1 MSLPLCHFHLPNEAN
16 KIYTLTR
23 FLPAK
28 QFALQSFYSLIDFNE
43 EIENFHCCGLD
54 IPGHVKIIDIR
65 RHMFNPMLA
74 VNAQKASNIIHFD
87 NFDHITNQDFS
98 FRDASHTV

>member
-28 QFALQSFYSLIDFNE
+28 QFALQSFYSLIDSND
-43 EIENFHCCGLD
+43 EIENFHCYGLD
-54 IPGHVKIIDIR
+54 IPGDIKMIDIR
-65 RHMFNPMLA
+65 QHMFNPMLA
-74 VNAQKASNIIHFD
+74 VNAHKASNIIHFD